1 MGQDPQKANDPESI
15 RITTLIT
22 RVKKLYLNGLNP
34 NNVIK
39 RYYPEYSKYSYPEKW
54 MQLYDIKKNKDKIDY
69 IENVIEYLEKK
80 KADEKKE
87 IEKKMGIQRNEEE
100 KPEERKNNIFADIK
114 ELKHLNISDYKI
126 KNNKDYYIDNYEL
139 LKTINTIIDDAKEG
153 RFYKK
158 SKPGKI
164 YEKTEKFAVNK
175 WEGLIELEKKSEY
188 FHINELLIATR
199 IEMLKRQLPFYD
211 KDLNYDYYDKTIT
224 KDNYHI
230 YQNKYEE
237 NKDKIKML
245 HQIKHD
251 NDYIYKNSNFKS
263 LDFYEKK
270 LDEYEKLNLDCNTD
284 FYTIQKYENLFK
296 EEKQKVINN
305 IKEHKKK
312 EKEEEEERENYSSYN
327 SSPNYSSSNYS
338 SSSSSRN
345 DDMKKAYVKLCQNC
359 KNSCVGCQTKIVGTP
374 GVTRGFG
381 LHKSCQSS
389 SCYICGKSS
398 NVQERNTSHLCKS
411 CYHSNKF
418 DVAKCL
424 DCKKQFK

>member
-1 MGQDPQKANDPESI
+1 
-15 RITTLIT
+15 
-22 RVKKLYLNGLNP
+22 
-34 NNVIK
+34 
-39 RYYPEYSKYSYPEKW
+39 
-54 MQLYDIKKNKDKIDY
+54 
-69 IENVIEYLEKK
+69 
-80 KADEKKE
+80 
-87 IEKKMGIQRNEEE
+87 MGIQRNEEE
-100 KPEERKNNIFADIK
+100 KSEERENNIVADIK
-114 ELKHLNISDYKI
+114 ELKHLNIYEFKI
-126 KNNKDYYIDNYEL
+126 KRNKDYYIDNYEL

-164 YEKTEKFAVNK
+164 YEKTYKTEKFAVNK
-175 WEGLIELEKKSEY
+175 WDGLIELEKKSEY

-211 KDLNYDYYDKTIT
+211 KNLNYDYYDKTIT
-224 KDNYHI
+224 KDNYDF
-230 YQNKYEE
+230 YQKKYEE

-251 NDYIYKNSNFKS
+251 NDYIHKNLTFIS

-284 FYTIQKYENLFK
+284 YYTIKQYENLFK

-305 IKEHKKK
+305 IKKHKKM
-312 EKEEEEERENYSSYN
+312 EKEEEEEERSLERKNYSSYN
-327 SSPNYSSSNYS
+327 SSSNYS

-345 DDMKKAYVKLCQNC
+345 DDMKKVYVKLCQNC
-359 KNSCVGCQTKIVGTP
+359 KNSCVGCQTKISGTP
-374 GVTRGFG
+374 GVARGFG
-381 LHKSCQSS
+381 LHKNCQSN